1 MSTST
6 GTTLLLVEDTPSD
19 AESIERMLVERRS
32 DFATGESQLID
43 VDMIVHVDS
52 LAESVER
59 VAAGDIDIVLLDL
72 GLPDSN
78 GLETVSTMLDHAAT
92 VPVIVLTGQK
102 GMGVEAIKCGAQD
115 YLVKGRLNADLLIR
129 TITYAI
135 ERARLSQDLR
145 DRNHRLKLINQI
157 LRTDLRDD
165 VSMIVG
171 RTDQLRE
178 RVDGDDRPI
187 VDDILDASNHA
198 LELTDTAAAVIDVI
212 TEVPTADPQRYDL
225 RRVLTTVVERFQTE
239 ADTKITLE
247 WDPAECDPISVA
259 GSPMVSS
266 VFERLLSNA
275 ATNTS
280 ATDATITVSVDCTAD
295 RVSVSVADNG
305 EGISE
310 VRKRQLID
318 PTTSASARTGV
329 SAGWY
334 FISTVLDSLNG
345 ELSIENNDPQGTV
358 VSVTLERI
366 HSR

>member
-1 MSTST
+1 MSTSPE
-6 GTTLLLVEDTPSD
+6 TTLLLVEDTPSD
-19 AESIERMLVERRS
+19 AEIIERMLVERRS
-32 DFATGESQLID
+32 DFAISETQPND
-43 VDMIVHVDS
+43 VDIVVHVNS
-52 LAESVER
+52 LAEGVER
-59 VAAGDIDIVLLDL
+59 VAGGDIDIVLLDL

-92 VPVIVLTGQK
+92 APVIVLTGQK

-115 YLVKGRLNADLLIR
+115 YLVKGQLNAALLIR

-135 ERARLSQDLR
+135 ERARLLQDLR
-145 DRNHRLKLINQI
+145 DRNHQLELINQI

-178 RVDGDDRPI
+178 RVDGDDRA
-187 VDDILDASNHA
+187 VADDILDASNHA

-212 TEVPTADPQRYDL
+212 TEVPTVDPQPYDL
-225 RRVLTTVVERFQTE
+225 RRVLTAVVERFRTE

-247 WDPAECDPISVA
+247 WDPAECDSVSVA

-275 ATNTS
+275 ASNTGS
-280 ATDATITVSVDCTAD
+280 TDATITVSVDCTVD

-318 PTTSASARTGV
+318 PTTSDSARTGI

-334 FISTVLDSLNG
+334 FVSTVLDSVNG
-345 ELSIENNDPQGTV
+345 ELSIENTDPQGTV